1 MFDLQTD
8 MSSVSEDGHQ
18 IEDILRLLSRELEVG
33 DGRLEVKG
41 HELEVKGLRVK
52 ARESSEAELIPIT
65 VLERETPAVSFQ
77 TDSPPP
83 FFK

>member
-8 MSSVSEDGHQ
+8 MSSVPEDAHQ
-18 IEDILRLLSRELEVG
+18 IEDILRLLSREWEVG

-41 HELEVKGLRVK
+41 HELEVKGLRV
-52 ARESSEAELIPIT
+52 EAELIPIT